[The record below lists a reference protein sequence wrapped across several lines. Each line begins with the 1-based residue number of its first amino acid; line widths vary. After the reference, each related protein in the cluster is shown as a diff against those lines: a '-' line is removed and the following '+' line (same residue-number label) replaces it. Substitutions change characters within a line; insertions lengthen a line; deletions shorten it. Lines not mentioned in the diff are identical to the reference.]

1 MSNLSLK
8 QVAMIRGM
16 IRKELDAARKEYIG
30 AVEALAEWERNAA
43 EYRQTYGALYDL
55 YDLYERRKPAE
66 AQQRVEELEELYG
79 SMQDVFCDAYSAAAA
94 RIQ

>member
-16 IRKELDAARKEYIG
+16 IRKELDAARTEYIG
-30 AVEALAEWERNAA
+30 AVEALAEWKRNET

-55 YDLYERRKPAE
+55 YDLYEQRKPAE

-79 SMQDVFCDAYSAAAA
+79 SMQDVFRDAYSAAAA
-94 RIQ
+94 QIH